1 MTLVLLLILALT
13 ASWTGLV
20 KCEEQE
26 TPEFLEVTT
35 PIAGDKEDIENH
47 EDAAGSG
54 DDTNQENKDLDPA
67 TRLNSVNDAE
77 KDPTAETT
85 EETDAEDLN
94 LVIIIIPLA
103 LILILISMIVCGVI
117 VYRRRRTK
125 AVATEEDPYLDNED
139 HEKVP
144 MPMFEDDI
152 PSVMELEMEDLENWM
167 SKGNCYGRDAVLTV
181 PS

>member
-13 ASWTGLV
+13 AGWTGLV
-20 KCEEQE
+20 KCEEPE
-26 TPEFLEVTT
+26 NTEFLEVTT
-35 PIAGDKEDIENH
+35 PVAGDKEDLETH
-47 EDAAGSG
+47 EDATGSG
-54 DDTNQENKDLDPA
+54 DDTNQENKDLDHGP
-67 TRLNSVNDAE
+67 RLNTNDAE

-94 LVIIIIPLA
+94 LLIIIIPLA
-103 LILILISMIVCGVI
+103 LVLILISVIVCGVI

-125 AVATEEDPYLDNED
+125 AVAIEEDHYLDDED

-167 SKGNCYGRDAVLTV
+167 TKGNCYGHDAVLTV